1 MEQAGTYIS
10 FKDFIKAIGKRYM
23 LVVLITVL
31 CISAAILYRMLVAK
45 PVYEAKASI
54 IIGLKP
60 DIIQYANIDIDKN
73 MLTCVKL
80 FKTNMITSRI
90 VSDLKLDVPADKLIR
105 RISTEHQD
113 GTQIIDVSIKWD
125 DRYEASMILD
135 KLISVFTEEA
145 DRIFPMHNIY
155 ELDRVP
161 PKLFETLDVKL
172 YYGAAFAAGLLMS
185 LFIVLIAETTDNT
198 LKTEEDIEKYLDL
211 PVIGTIPLYKKA
223 GLRRKKLMKKYLAFP
238 FKVSSP
244 KEAGGYKSYTTEF
257 LKKNDYTML
266 DAFRILRTNLYY
278 ISGKYDARTI
288 IVTSAKP
295 GEGKSS
301 AASMLAIVLAQDGK
315 KTLLVD
321 CDMRKPT
328 IHEFFDIDKI
338 GLSNILMASIKWTE
352 GIMKSKV
359 DNLFIM
365 PAGYKPLYPVELIS
379 SEDMRFLVRRL
390 NEEFDYIILDTPP
403 VGLFTEAQ
411 VLSEYAD
418 GYLIVVSAGRSDK
431 ESVMKAIKLIRF
443 AGGRILGVLLNC
455 TSGTVS

>member
-1 MEQAGTYIS
+1 
-10 FKDFIKAIGKRYM
+10 
-23 LVVLITVL
+23 
-31 CISAAILYRMLVAK
+31 
-45 PVYEAKASI
+45 
-54 IIGLKP
+54 
-60 DIIQYANIDIDKN
+60 
-73 MLTCVKL
+73 
-80 FKTNMITSRI
+80 
-90 VSDLKLDVPADKLIR
+90 
-105 RISTEHQD
+105 
-113 GTQIIDVSIKWD
+113 
-125 DRYEASMILD
+125 
-135 KLISVFTEEA
+135 
-145 DRIFPMHNIY
+145 
-155 ELDRVP
+155 
-161 PKLFETLDVKL
+161 
-172 YYGAAFAAGLLMS
+172 
-185 LFIVLIAETTDNT
+185 
-198 LKTEEDIEKYLDL
+198 
-211 PVIGTIPLYKKA
+211 
-223 GLRRKKLMKKYLAFP
+223 
-238 FKVSSP
+238 
-244 KEAGGYKSYTTEF
+244 
-257 LKKNDYTML
+257 
-266 DAFRILRTNLYY
+266 
-278 ISGKYDARTI
+278 
-288 IVTSAKP
+288 
-295 GEGKSS
+295 
-301 AASMLAIVLAQDGK
+301 MLAIVLAQDGK